1 MTRRQTQASTTPATD
16 QSAAERMG
24 ERVGERVDAVVA
36 AVKPHLRGWL
46 HAGVFPLVVAAGIV
60 LVALAPTTAGRVSS
74 AVFAVTAALL
84 FGTSAV
90 YHRGTWSPRTKM
102 LLKRFDHSNIFLII
116 AGTYTPFALLLLLPG
131 QSRTL
136 LLIAL

>member
-1 MTRRQTQASTTPATD
+1 MSRRQTQPSTSPCPD
-16 QSAAERMG
+16 QRGGDRLGERMG
-24 ERVGERVDAVVA
+24 ERVGERVDDVVA

-74 AVFAVTAALL
+74 AVFAITAALL

-90 YHRGTWSPRTKM
+90 YHRGSWSPRTKM
-102 LLKRFDHSNIFLII
+102 LLKRF
-116 AGTYTPFALLLLLPG
+116 
-131 QSRTL
+131 
-136 LLIAL
+136 